1 MRHKSHHEE
10 MTTALAVFIRLPRA
24 GKVKS
29 RLAQSIGAEKAAE
42 FYRLCAEQTFEEFIR
57 VPGEI
62 EKHIFFS
69 DSADETDIQRW
80 AGPRFSFSPQA
91 NGGLGAKLTQAF
103 RQLFDRGAPQ
113 VIIVASDVPDLTA
126 EVINQAI
133 SALARHDV
141 VLGPSPDGGYYLI
154 GLKRPQDALFEGIP
168 WSTSDVLPQT
178 LRAIDRQGLTV
189 GCLPWLRDIDTAT
202 DLRNWLATA
211 EDDDRKVLAYARAI
225 TS

>member
-1 MRHKSHHEE
+1 VRHRSHQKEI
-10 MTTALAVFIRLPRA
+10 TTALVVFIRLPQA

-29 RLAQSIGAEKAAE
+29 RLAQSIGEEKAAE
-42 FYRLCAEQTFEEFIR
+42 FYRLCAEQTFYELIR
-57 VPGEI
+57 VPGKV

-69 DSADETDIQRW
+69 DATDEPDIRRW
-80 AGPRFSFSPQA
+80 AGSRFSFSPQA
-91 NGGLGAKLTQAF
+91 HGSLGVRLTMAF
-103 RQLFDRGAPQ
+103 RQLFDTGAQQ

-133 SALARHDV
+133 GALTNHDV
-141 VLGPSPDGGYYLI
+141 VLGPSHDGGYYLI
-154 GLKRPQDALFEGIP
+154 GLKRPQDALFEGIL
-168 WSTSDVLPQT
+168 WGTQDVLPHT
-178 LRAIDRQGLTV
+178 RRAIDRQGLSV

-202 DLRNWLATA
+202 DLRDWLATA